1 MLKAERHERPPCL
14 PKLVLMQDETRRDW
28 SKLNSYE
35 LFFFHPYTQLFMK
48 EMCQWGHHPETCQR
62 HSPAPQGAWTLHLA
76 PMCAYFTVCILDHP
90 EEESASSQCLSMAGS
105 QASLGHSSRQLSGTK
120 IFFFFF
126 FGLAANTLYSK
137 WLSAFLHKGC
147 FWKQIPQTC
156 LFWAPPLQLWST
168 HSVAKT
174 QRAVVFSVPFLSG
187 SMLGICGY
195 NWSQLESFHPCHT
208 LAEHQEG
215 TRYSRLLCYPTGE
228 QGESSSECLV
238 YGGDT

>member
-126 FGLAANTLYSK
+126 FSV
-137 WLSAFLHKGC
+137 WL
-147 FWKQIPQTC
+147 QIPYTLSDCQPSYIRDVSESK
-156 LFWAPPLQLWST
+156 FPKPA
-168 HSVAKT
+168 
-174 QRAVVFSVPFLSG
+174 FSG
-187 SMLGICGY
+187 
-195 NWSQLESFHPCHT
+195 HPHF
-208 LAEHQEG
+208 
-215 TRYSRLLCYPTGE
+215 
-228 QGESSSECLV
+228 SSEAL
-238 YGGDT
+238 TLLPKHREL